1 MQTLFNAWITQNL
14 IWCPYLMVSY
24 LCIFR
29 TLRMVLGPRRER
41 NHSGLLS
48 APLQEPNTLPDIFCS
63 FHCFQFNQFFSHK
76 LKIICHRIYLLLF
89 NWGMSKQEFQE
100 KLISTTIGVF
110 CDIKEGHLAF
120 NVQWHLL
127 HDWKSENAV
136 FSAISN
142 SQRHRERALLVILPF
157 TSTRLVWVNFS
168 ISNHR

>member
-41 NHSGLLS
+41 NHSGLPS

-110 CDIKEGHLAF
+110 CDIKEGHLASRAMY
-120 NVQWHLL
+120 LL
-127 HDWKSENAV
+127 QCPVTSVAWLK
-136 FSAISN
+136 I
-142 SQRHRERALLVILPF
+142 RECSFFCYQQLPETQGESSVSDPPLHIHK
-157 TSTRLVWVNFS
+157 TSLG
-168 ISNHR
+168 